1 MPKRFEIYK
10 CEVCGN
16 ITEVQTAGG
25 GTMVCC
31 NQPMSLCTENT
42 VDASV
47 EKHVPF
53 IEKIPGGYKV
63 TIGSTIHP
71 MDDDHYI
78 EWIQIIADGKSY
90 RQYLSPG
97 DEPVAVFMIEA
108 EKVTAREYCN
118 LHGLWKAESE

>member
-1 MPKRFEIYK
+1 
-10 CEVCGN
+10 
-16 ITEVQTAGG
+16 
-25 GTMVCC
+25 MVCC

-108 EKVTAREYCN
+108 EKVTAQNIVISMVFGRQRGEDSDDEKE
-118 LHGLWKAESE
+118 LSFQKQAIR